1 MVGVFLNH
9 KHMKELTFNEWQ
21 AHIARQLEA
30 DYLKIFNQPKI
41 QINEKFYQ
49 ISRSKSKSVRG
60 VSKDRVHLH
69 RQGQSKN

>member
-1 MVGVFLNH
+1 MN
-9 KHMKELTFNEWQ
+9 LTFNEWQ

-30 DYLKIFNQPKI
+30 DYFKIFNQPKI

-49 ISRSKSKSVRG
+49 ISGVKSESVRG

-69 RQGQSKN
+69 RQGRKKN